1 MYRILSLDVSSKT
14 GYAVLDIDEDE
25 DKTLLG
31 MQLFDYGLVRMPTPL
46 DEAGIYPWNYLAAS
60 KEMGVELCKLVAKY
74 DPRVVV
80 VEEVNK
86 ARARYSQKL
95 LEFLHSALLNNLSNI
110 TNGVQTPAVFYLST
124 SEWRSRLE
132 IRLSKEDKKNNG
144 KLNKAKRNAGGDVR
158 LVDKKILGIKGK
170 VTPKHLAVRY
180 VNEKFGLDLKI
191 KDNDIADAV
200 CLGKAFALG
209 ARPCDGQE
217 NYLVNPYSVMK
228 D

>member
-144 KLNKAKRNAGGDVR
+144 KLNKAKRNAGFCPFDECPR
-158 LVDKKILGIKGK
+158 AYQSSDQF
-170 VTPKHLAVRY
+170 RFW
-180 VNEKFGLDLKI
+180 EK
-191 KDNDIADAV
+191 
-200 CLGKAFALG
+200 
-209 ARPCDGQE
+209 
-217 NYLVNPYSVMK
+217 YSRH
-228 D
+228 